1 MNLQNTNTD
10 RGFPPLSLGWLM
22 WGLVALLYL
31 LGFFQRMAPAVMVSE
46 LMRDF
51 AITGALMGN
60 LSATYFYSYALMQ
73 IPSGLLAD
81 RIGPRRLATYA
92 CLIFAI
98 GQLLFAWAPTL
109 TLAYLGRLL
118 IGASVA
124 VAFVTC
130 MKLAG
135 HWFPTTMFA
144 TVTGVSLVFGNIGG
158 VLARVPLA
166 EAVATVGWRSA
177 MAASGVLTVLVAATI
192 WLVVRDDPSEYRYR
206 SHAHASAMK
215 NAGLPAMAALRSV
228 VCRPATWLLFFAGG
242 FSTAPVLVF
251 AGLWGVPYLTQVH
264 GLGRSEAATM
274 TSVML
279 IAWAI
284 GGPSLGALSDR
295 LRLRRLP
302 YLLAVLVTT
311 SLWAIFLWGDLSVTM
326 LYPLLAMLGFFSGAV
341 IIGFAFARE
350 VNHPGAAGA
359 TGGVVNMS
367 VLGFAAILQPLLGLI
382 LDRHWHGALD
392 HGVRLYDAAAY
403 QAAFLWFVVS
413 TGLAVAIL
421 FFTKESHCRA
431 SEN

>member
-1 MNLQNTNTD
+1 MTHPSSQD
-10 RGFPPLSLGWLM
+10 RGYPSLSLGWLM

-51 AITGALMGN
+51 AITGAIMGN

-81 RIGPRRLATYA
+81 RIGPRRLATSA
-92 CLIFAI
+92 CLVFAA
-98 GQLLFAWAPTL
+98 GELLFAWAPTL
-109 TLAYLGRLL
+109 HFAYAGRLL

-144 TVTGVSLVFGNIGG
+144 TVTGVSLLFGNIGG
-158 VLARVPLA
+158 VLAGVPLA

-177 MAASGVLTVLVAATI
+177 MAASGLVTILVAAII
-192 WLVVRDDPSEYRYR
+192 WLAVRDDPSDYNYR

-228 VCRPATWLLFFAGG
+228 VGRPATWLLFFAGG

-264 GLGRSEAATM
+264 GLGRSEAASM

-279 IAWAI
+279 IAWAF
-284 GGPSLGALSDR
+284 GGPCLGALSDR

-302 YLLAVLVTT
+302 YLVAVVITT
-311 SLWAIFLWGDLSVTM
+311 SLWAVFLWGGLSVGL
-326 LYPLLAMLGFFSGAV
+326 LYPLLAVLGFFSGAV

-367 VLGFAAILQPLLGLI
+367 VLGFAAVLQPVLGLI
-382 LDRHWHGALD
+382 LDRHWQGALEQ
-392 HGVRLYDAAAY
+392 GVRIYDGAAY
-403 QAAFLWFVVS
+403 HAAFFWFAVS
-413 TGLAVAIL
+413 TALAVLMLL
-421 FFTKESHCRA
+421 FTRESHCRA
-431 SEN
+431 SEG